1 VDNQRRKLGALLSDG
16 IALMQPRYYTVTSSL
31 QSTWY
36 LVNWHAT
43 PQQVSF
49 AAISTG
55 GSSWNIN
62 VCFEDPTGTFPSPN
76 SSSPTAFPLVTGGS
90 SNQFVTI
97 GSSMAPIAGFQFAL
111 TSASTGGK
119 IFFCVNQ
126 SGIG

>member
-1 VDNQRRKLGALLSDG
+1 
-16 IALMQPRYYTVTSSL
+16 VTSSL

-55 GSSWNIN
+55 GSSWNIK